1 MMLFNP
7 LKGYEEIFYNPTV
20 FEMIAHFRMTFFIFF
35 TFSIL
40 SKNLDDVLTTQGGRN
55 TYEACPTMEIVI

>member
-20 FEMIAHFRMTFFIFF
+20 FEMIAHFRMTLFFLYFF
-35 TFSIL
+35 
-40 SKNLDDVLTTQGGRN
+40 
-55 TYEACPTMEIVI
+55 